1 METGEEWGAE
11 GIRRDEDADLG
22 VPAVGEIMHGDL
34 TALAVHK
41 PNLSCAGTG
50 VFQAFDSHV
59 EFAGG
64 GAEDFDHK
72 VRCALDALFMDYV
85 PPGVA
90 DKHEIRLENVVP
102 VQLDIHRRD
111 EHGAKLVLVYVI
123 GEEERETDNRRLMI
137 ETGTGSHV

>member
-1 METGEEWGAE
+1 
-11 GIRRDEDADLG
+11 
-22 VPAVGEIMHGDL
+22 
-34 TALAVHK
+34 
-41 PNLSCAGTG
+41 
-50 VFQAFDSHV
+50 
-59 EFAGG
+59 
-64 GAEDFDHK
+64 
-72 VRCALDALFMDYV
+72 MDYV